1 MKVKYVSERI
11 VNIKEMETYIQN
23 ADLYFGLLVSEMKKE
38 APCIGK
44 IHEAEQIVK
53 RNLEK
58 AMNFEFRIEQR
69 VCHITDAD
77 DSQ

>member
-1 MKVKYVSERI
+1 MEYVSERI

-23 ADLYFGLLVSEMKKE
+23 ADFYFRVLASEMKKE
-38 APCIGK
+38 APCTEK